1 MIIVQD
7 LYCVRSDLG
16 NLLKALGRLDE
27 AKVMSHAA
35 RSISTS
41 VAEIHKPVS
50 LMIETTSS
58 VSYALIRIFMNCFNV
73 ISNGNAVTHKI
84 ILPRFTLKIR
94 KHHLCIVDNKLCPF
108 HTAENKCD
116 VFKSWGEYTRQQL
129 NVLI

>member
-41 VAEIHKPVS
+41 VVRDTQTCFIND
-50 LMIETTSS
+50 
-58 VSYALIRIFMNCFNV
+58 RNNIFCQLGTN
-73 ISNGNAVTHKI
+73 TY
-84 ILPRFTLKIR
+84 
-94 KHHLCIVDNKLCPF
+94 F
-108 HTAENKCD
+108 HEL
-116 VFKSWGEYTRQQL
+116 FQRHQ
-129 NVLI
+129 